1 MCCVLGHCHP
11 ELVETMCSVY
21 KTLDHLASCML
32 SRPVVDLATRL
43 TSVLPAG
50 LDKVVFYSTGS
61 ESNEAAIRLAK
72 TYTGKFEVVAL
83 ANSWHGMTGQS
94 LAAQYIVGRKGVGK
108 SVLIHPAG
116 CRFATSRTDFS
127 RRSDDARTVHVATA
141 KCVSVHLQT

>member
-1 MCCVLGHCHP
+1 MC
-11 ELVETMCSVY
+11 TVY

-32 SRPVVDLATRL
+32 SPPVIDLAARL

-83 ANSWHGMTGQS
+83 AKSWHGMTGQS
-94 LAAQYIVGRKGVGK
+94 LAAQYIVGRKGVGRSSYSCRK
-108 SVLIHPAG
+108 QQG
-116 CRFATSRTDFS
+116 CYTAADSFLQ
-127 RRSDDARTVHVATA
+127 RSDHAWTVHVATA
-141 KCVSVHLQT
+141 ECVSIGVQTW